1 MQPQHSDHASNE
13 KELYLSRYSA
23 NRIFVFDQFPNLIEF
38 PVIRRKLFGVF
49 SVKTGRRNFRRLQLV
64 LVDEGA
70 REHLGLFQLARVD
83 AARHRLARTTSDV
96 RRRRRVGLVQPVVA
110 VVVDRQVRRQGPA
123 RAAAVGHRPGR
134 GSTPGPAP
142 VSPEVEGGR
151 FRRLLTQPAAFRG
164 PLARPDTVTERPVL
178 FPGLGRVQ
186 GEEPLVVIL
195 DDDDVTDVLLV
206 ENALGLLLDDGGLK
220 RRTR

>member
-1 MQPQHSDHASNE
+1 M
-13 KELYLSRYSA
+13 
-23 NRIFVFDQFPNLIEF
+23 IEF

-49 SVKTGRRNFRRLQLV
+49 SVKTGRRNFRRLQLI

-70 REHLGLFQLARVD
+70 REDLGLFQLARVD
-83 AARHRLARTTSDV
+83 AARHRLARTTSG
-96 RRRRRVGLVQPVVA
+96 RRVGLVQPVVG

-164 PLARPDTVTERPVL
+164 PLARPDTMTERPVL